1 MKGRRTIK
9 LKQMWGVLLLLLL
22 LAACGTKDD
31 TPPSRPV
38 GDPIPQ
44 TDEELPEQTDEVP
57 PEAPTPPELEQTDWE
72 VASEAGVPDL
82 SGGEENPDFE
92 YIFNHTDTVPLDQ
105 LVAFSLVADGLSE
118 GAHDEI
124 YHRFLEAPRKVLTYL
139 ESLGD
144 EITELPGWEPMPAAE
159 ILCQFIATTDAV
171 MYGGTEEFARTMS
184 ACRED
189 YPEGRI
195 AEFLDVMDQ
204 EYAEALERFQQ

>member
-1 MKGRRTIK
+1 MQKPHTPVKIIGA
-9 LKQMWGVLLLLLL
+9 LLILLL

-31 TPPSRPV
+31 TPPSQPDS
-38 GDPIPQ
+38 DPAPQ
-44 TDEELPEQTDEVP
+44 TDEALPEQTDEVP
-57 PEAPTPPELEQTDWE
+57 PEQTAPPELEETDWE
-72 VASEAGVPDL
+72 ETSDAGVPDL
-82 SGGEENPDFE
+82 SGGMDNPDFE
-92 YIFNHTDTVPLDQ
+92 DIFNHTDTVPLDQ
-105 LVAFSLVADGLSE
+105 LVAFSLAADGLSE

-159 ILCQFIATTDAV
+159 IICQFIATTDAV
-171 MYGGTEEFARTMS
+171 MYGGTEDFAQTMS
-184 ACRED
+184 ACLED

-195 AEFLDVMDQ
+195 AELLDVMDQ

>member
-1 MKGRRTIK
+1 M
-9 LKQMWGVLLLLLL
+9 
-22 LAACGTKDD
+22 
-31 TPPSRPV
+31 
-38 GDPIPQ
+38 

-92 YIFNHTDTVPLDQ
+92 YIFSHMDTVPLDQ
-105 LVAFSLVADGLSE
+105 LAAFSLAADGGPSE

-124 YHRFLEAPRKVLTYL
+124 YHRFLEAPRKTLTYL

-144 EITELPGWEPMPAAE
+144 EITELPGWEPMPTAE
-159 ILCQFIATTDAV
+159 IICQFIATTDAV
-171 MYGGTEEFARTMS
+171 MYDGTEDYAQTMS

-195 AEFLDVMDQ
+195 AELLDVMDQ